1 MTHDRRYTSPAAF
14 RRALTD
20 RLNAAAKSTPWT
32 PQQLQRQVAYDR
44 LLERLYLLD
53 DHWIVKGATALLARN
68 LGVRGTLDIDLYR
81 QTTRDAAEADVWQ
94 AARADLGDW
103 FTFEIGTGTPIS
115 NDATR
120 LPVNAL
126 IGATTW
132 IRFHLDLVGTAVQMT
147 GQPEDVPPLARGL
160 MPDVTQRGYRAYPL
174 VDHIADKVA
183 ANYERYGTSR
193 MPSTRYRDLV
203 DLVAIIT
210 GASMDASAQ
219 RTALESKFTRRSG
232 HTPTRCYKGPP
243 SASSTHLTGS
253 GLSLDHPLQPSYR
266 SPTRRGLVASSDV
279 PVRDAERLVMAPWR
293 ARWVQCRNH
302 RRWQHIAAGT
312 AGWSVPVRAGGRGR
326 RCACRACA

>member
-53 DHWIVKGATALLARN
+53 DHWIVNGATALLARN

-160 MPDVTQRGYRAYPL
+160 IPDVTQRGYRAYPL

-183 ANYERYGTSR
+183 ATYERYGTSR

-219 RTALESKFTRRSG
+219 RTALESEFTRRDLAFPG
-232 HTPTRCYKGPP
+232 HF
-243 SASSTHLTGS
+243 
-253 GLSLDHPLQPSYR
+253 
-266 SPTRRGLVASSDV
+266 DV
-279 PVRDAERLVMAPWR
+279 PDRTLWIPGYAAEARRSLLDTAATLDEALATVRPYTDALLQR
-293 ARWVQCRNH
+293 
-302 RRWQHIAAGT
+302 T
-312 AGWSVPVRAGGRGR
+312 AVGVWHPSNRIWA
-326 RCACRACA
+326 